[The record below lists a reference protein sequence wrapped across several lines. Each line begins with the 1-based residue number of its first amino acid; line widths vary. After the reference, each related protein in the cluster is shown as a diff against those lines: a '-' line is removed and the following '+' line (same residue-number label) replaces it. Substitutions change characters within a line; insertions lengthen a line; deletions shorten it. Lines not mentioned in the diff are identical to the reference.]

1 MYLACKKISKLA
13 PVSAEKLPMAGGS
26 LAVHHEEIK

>member
-26 LAVHHEEIK
+26 LAFITRK